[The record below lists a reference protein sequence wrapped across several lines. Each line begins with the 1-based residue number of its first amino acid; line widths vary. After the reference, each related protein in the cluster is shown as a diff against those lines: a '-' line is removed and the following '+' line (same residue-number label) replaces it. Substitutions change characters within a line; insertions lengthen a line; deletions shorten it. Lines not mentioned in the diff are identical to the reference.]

1 MASELLTTLSGAI
14 QGSLS
19 ILLVIFYGVV
29 ASQYG
34 LLSTKSAKAM
44 SHLSVKIFLPFLL
57 ITKVGEVINVDNAM
71 NFVPVVL
78 WSLFYTLVSM
88 AIGHLGVR
96 FLGLPVWV
104 TPAVAFNNTTSLPLL
119 LVQSFKSTGI
129 LDPLL
134 RGNENVEEA
143 INRAQSYFLICSVI
157 SKCLTFALGPALLEA
172 EERELEYERMEDQD
186 PRKNLFSSSFS
197 SSSSSSPTPN
207 ANNYSD
213 HHNTSEPDLATVA
226 GNRTQREREER
237 EARRSGETNETTSL
251 LPDSINNLES
261 QLTNT
266 IHDHSHAFLHRNH
279 AHFDDFSSRTNRT
292 LSIIGGFFN
301 GVLGGAVIGVILG
314 LVKPLHTAF
323 FANSQHGGIFT
334 SWVTQSLRDTGDL
347 FVTLQVI
354 LVGVN
359 LSSSLRRMKR
369 GETALTLT
377 TSSGPPTAS
386 STGAMP
392 WSAATFVFAVRYLF
406 WPLIAIPLISLL
418 ARTKTGDTPSHSNIL
433 LDNDPI
439 LWFAMMLMAAGP
451 PAMSLIA
458 MADVSGADEGI
469 KMSVAKLLTLMYLV
483 SPVLA
488 FVVVAALRVSRG
500 LLDGTQ

>member
-1 MASELLTTLSGAI
+1 MPSELLTTLVGAI

-19 ILLVIFYGVV
+19 ILLVIFYGVL

-57 ITKVGEVINVDNAM
+57 VTKVGEVINADNAM
-71 NFVPVVL
+71 NFVPVIL
-78 WSLFYTLVSM
+78 WSLVYTLGSM
-88 AIGHLGVR
+88 GIGHLGVR
-96 FLGLPVWV
+96 LLGLPVWV

-119 LVQSFKSTGI
+119 LVQSFESTGI

-134 RGNENVEEA
+134 RGNENVKDA
-143 INRAQSYFLICSVI
+143 INRAQSYFLVCSVI

-172 EERELEYERMEDQD
+172 EERDLEYERMEDQD
-186 PRKNLFSSSFS
+186 PRKNLFSPS

-213 HHNTSEPDLATVA
+213 HHNTPEPDLSTVA

-237 EARRSGETNETTSL
+237 QARRSGETNETTSL

-261 QLTNT
+261 QLVNT
-266 IHDHSHAFLHRNH
+266 VHDHSHAFLHRNH
-279 AHFDDFSSRTNRT
+279 AHFDDFSSRTNRALT
-292 LSIIGGFFN
+292 VIGGFFN
-301 GVLGGAVIGVILG
+301 GVLGGAIVGVILG

-323 FANSQHGGIFT
+323 FADSQHGGIFT
-334 SWVTQSLRDTGDL
+334 SWVTQSLRDTGEL

-377 TSSGPPTAS
+377 TSSSPSTAS

-392 WSAATFVFAVRYLF
+392 WSAATFVFAVRYVL
-406 WPLIAIPLISLL
+406 WPLIAVPLISVL
-418 ARTKTGDTPSHSNIL
+418 ARTKAGGTSSHSNRL

-439 LWFAMMLMAAGP
+439 LWFSMMLMAAGP

-500 LLDGTQ
+500 VSDGMQ